1 MSWRCDSETTWWWN
15 ALPAHQRSR
24 ATSGTK
30 RWESLGS
37 VHSGCA
43 LIMLLETCHSL
54 SHHSLP
60 PAQFDL
66 FFFFYCPVFFHS
78 HPVSA
83 GFLPLFKH
91 SLSFLSSFSVSLS
104 DFVKPL
110 VSPCPPSFHPLHRR
124 SALYLSDRLAWAH
137 HSLGI
142 AACPL
147 TED

>member
-1 MSWRCDSETTWWWN
+1 MLCQLIRGAELLLVQRGEKASGACTVAVPSLCFWKLVILSLTT
-15 ALPAHQRSR
+15 L
-24 ATSGTK
+24 
-30 RWESLGS
+30 SL
-37 VHSGCA
+37 
-43 LIMLLETCHSL
+43 LLSL
-54 SHHSLP
+54 T
-60 PAQFDL
+60 

-91 SLSFLSSFSVSLS
+91 SLSSFSVSLS

>member
-1 MSWRCDSETTWWWN
+1 MLCQLIRGAELLLVQRGEKASGACTVAVPSLCFWKLVILSLTT
-15 ALPAHQRSR
+15 L
-24 ATSGTK
+24 
-30 RWESLGS
+30 
-37 VHSGCA
+37 
-43 LIMLLETCHSL
+43 
-54 SHHSLP
+54 SLP
-60 PAQFDL
+60 L
-66 FFFFYCPVFFHS
+66 SLTFFFFTVLSSSILTQSLLASCLCS
-78 HPVSA
+78 ST
-83 GFLPLFKH
+83 
-91 SLSFLSSFSVSLS
+91 LSFLSSFSVSLS

>member
-1 MSWRCDSETTWWWN
+1 MLCQLIRGAELLLVQRGEKASGACTVAVPSLCFWKLVILSLTT
-15 ALPAHQRSR
+15 L
-24 ATSGTK
+24 
-30 RWESLGS
+30 
-37 VHSGCA
+37 
-43 LIMLLETCHSL
+43 
-54 SHHSLP
+54 SLP
-60 PAQFDL
+60 LSLTF